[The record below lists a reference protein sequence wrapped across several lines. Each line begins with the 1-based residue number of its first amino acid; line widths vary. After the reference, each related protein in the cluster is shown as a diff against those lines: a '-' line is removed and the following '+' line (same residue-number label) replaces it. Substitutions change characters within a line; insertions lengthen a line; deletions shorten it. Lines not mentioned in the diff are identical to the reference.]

1 MDALGVL
8 LCIAWWV
15 RKSLDSQELTTGG
28 WELID
33 ILHLRMI
40 SGGYFIFCLR
50 RFIFLQIDW
59 MNCVPRDQRVQM
71 AEDPL
76 TRR

>member
-8 LCIAWWV
+8 LSIAWWV
-15 RKSLDSQELTTGG
+15 RKTPGLQELTTGG

-33 ILHLRMI
+33 ILHLCMI